1 MSDITTK
8 RTEVPEADTGIRTGT
23 GTVIEGNGAH
33 AVPVDSEV
41 AVGEAEAGLAEPSA
55 VYASFDEQY
64 SLPPRRKPWLVLV
77 AGALALVLLAVVG
90 WWLLRPTSNVT
101 TATVR
106 RGSIISTVETT
117 GKVQA
122 EHSAKLAFKAPGRVA
137 RVLVEAGDLVKAGD
151 VLVELDTSSLQ
162 RQLEEAKAQAEI
174 ARLKL
179 TQAKEGARP
188 EDITAAQARLD
199 QARASQTQVANSAAS
214 AKEQARIAVD
224 QAANAVQNAQDAYD
238 RIKRQNQGRQVT
250 EDERLAEHKALRDLQ
265 NAQGQLEQARIKY
278 DEAKKNET
286 ALNEAAEAQVR
297 EAQAALDKLKAGAT
311 PQDIAILEQQYNL
324 ARMAVEDI
332 QAQIAEARLT
342 SPVDG
347 TVLSIDLDE
356 GELVGAY
363 QPVAVVADPGSLRV
377 KADIDEM
384 DVGRV
389 NVGQPVTI
397 TLDAYP
403 GVPMPGRIEW
413 LAPGAT
419 LKQGSTV
426 FQATISFTPPQG
438 VQPREGMAANVDIT
452 AQRKDGVLLLP
463 NRAFETVG
471 KRQYVTLKE
480 GNSTRK
486 VEVVTG
492 LSNSTDTEVVSGLR
506 EGQVVVLR

>member
-1 MSDITTK
+1 MSDTVTGRPQHGTT
-8 RTEVPEADTGIRTGT
+8 DTDTDTGT
-23 GTVIEGNGAH
+23 GTGIEDNGARPLSIEGE
-33 AVPVDSEV
+33 AVMQTALTEP
-41 AVGEAEAGLAEPSA
+41 EAEAG
-55 VYASFDEQY
+55 YASFDEQY
-64 SLPPRRKPWLVLV
+64 LLPPRRRRWPVVV
-77 AGALALVLLAVVG
+77 AGLFALLMLAGVAY
-90 WWLLRPTSNVT
+90 WLLRPAGGVL
-101 TATVR
+101 TAVVR
-106 RGSIISTVETT
+106 RGTIISTVETT

-122 EHSAKLAFKAPGRVA
+122 ERSARLAFKAPGRVA
-137 RVLVEAGDLVKAGD
+137 RVLVKQGDPVKAGE
-151 VLVELDTSSLQ
+151 VLAELDTSALQ
-162 RQLEEAKAQAEI
+162 RQLNEATAQAEI

-179 TQAKEGARP
+179 EQAKEGARP
-188 EDITAAQARLD
+188 EDIAAAQARLD

-214 AKEQARIAVD
+214 ARQQARIAVD
-224 QAANAVQNAQDAYD
+224 QATNAVQNAQDAYN
-238 RIKRQNQGRQVT
+238 RIKQQNQGRQVT
-250 EDERLAEHKALRDLQ
+250 EDERLAEQKALRDLQ
-265 NAQGQLEQARIKY
+265 DAQGQLEQARIRY
-278 DEAKKNET
+278 DEATKNET
-286 ALNEAAEAQVR
+286 TLNQVAAAQVR

-332 QAQIAEARLT
+332 QAQIDEARLI

-347 TVLSIDLDE
+347 TVLSIDLDV

-377 KADIDEM
+377 RADIDEM

-389 NVGQPVTI
+389 SVGQPVTI

-403 GVPMPGRIEW
+403 GVPMPGRIEA

-426 FQATISFTPPQG
+426 FQATISFTPPEG
-438 VQPREGMAANVDIT
+438 VVPREGMAANVDIT
-452 AQRKDGVLLLP
+452 AQRKDNVLILP

-480 GNSTRK
+480 GGTTRK

-492 LSNSTDTEVVSGLR
+492 LSNSTDTEVVSGLS
-506 EGQVVVLR
+506 EGQVVVLK